1 CAGDDEWCVISI
13 RSPLQRAVLAE
24 LIGRADL
31 PEQRDRLIAAVSEWT
46 SGLDKTKVA
55 TSLQQ
60 RGVAAAPM
68 NRAADVVA
76 DPQVVFRELF

>member
-1 CAGDDEWCVISI
+1 
-13 RSPLQRAVLAE
+13 
-24 LIGRADL
+24 
-31 PEQRDRLIAAVSEWT
+31 WT

-76 DPQVVFRELF
+76 DPQVVFRELFTDMAHPMLDQTMPTETAPAVFTRIPRAALRPAPMP